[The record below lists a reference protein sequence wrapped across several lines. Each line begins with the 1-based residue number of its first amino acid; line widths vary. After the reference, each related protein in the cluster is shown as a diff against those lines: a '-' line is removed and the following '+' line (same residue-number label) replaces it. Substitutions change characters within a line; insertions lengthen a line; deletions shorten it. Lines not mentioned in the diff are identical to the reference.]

1 MVKLQSRGT
10 PSKSNAAFWNGDIP
24 WLSAKDMKT
33 PRILDTEDH
42 VTSERA
48 ENGTRLVEA
57 GTTLILVR
65 GMTLHNDVPIC
76 MAARSLPTHHHMRS
90 GEADD
95 LEVLGQFGGAP
106 DLSVSGFQ

>member
-1 MVKLQSRGT
+1 MPLRRAESFGSMVKLQSRGT

-65 GMTLHNDVPIC
+65 GMTLY
-76 MAARSLPTHHHMRS
+76 S
-90 GEADD
+90 GP
-95 LEVLGQFGGAP
+95 QKP
-106 DLSVSGFQ
+106 DRG